1 MWFGLGLA
9 PSADA
14 ATREFYFAKP
24 GGDRALSQ
32 NSVTALA
39 QDPQGF
45 VWVGTQGGLHRYDGR
60 RFAAYRHDPQDP
72 ASVPESYIT
81 ALAVEGQRSLWIGTY
96 SQYVARLDLASG
108 RIQRFRAGANGRVMA
123 ILPRAGRLWIA
134 TGSGVEVL
142 DPASGR
148 RQTVLVLDPRL
159 LQAAPQQQLLGDR
172 DGNVWHASDA
182 GLYRIDP
189 QMRATLVGPAGP
201 TRSLW
206 LDPKGAL
213 WVGRTDGLF
222 RLLSDRSLHKM
233 WPSDDASADADTFT
247 ADKETVQA
255 ITQAPDGRL
264 WLSIYGRGLR
274 RYDPLTGRS
283 TRVQEDPKIDAS
295 LPDDTVTTLM
305 IDRGGMLWAGGQFRG
320 VAVADPRGTRFTYV
334 IDTSDTATGALH
346 AASDDSIR
354 AIAQASDGALWLAT
368 DNARLRRY
376 DVALDHFDDQSMLL
390 PRSSDG
396 KRFTRV
402 TAIASAGHSRL
413 WLATT
418 AGLLRLDTETREVE
432 RIDLG
437 PYSTLALLSL
447 AIDRHGDLWL
457 GTRSDGAL
465 HYRRDD
471 GGVVHYPLANPRV
484 HALLQ
489 DSRGRVWIGTG
500 DGLAMLDPASGRLR
514 HFSHA
519 SDQPDSLAGNL
530 VRALYQGRDGAVWVG
545 GHGGLSRV
553 VEGRGGK
560 IGFTHPMASAPDLPP
575 VPVVFT
581 ITQGVGEALW
591 LGTDVGIVRFD
602 PLRQQAHAYR
612 LADGLQDMEFNGG
625 AVAKLADGRL
635 AFGGIRGLNLFAPSR
650 MAHASSMPPL
660 RLLSSHIGAQAPGD
674 TRIVWPTASL
684 EVPDGAAVLRLRIG
698 ALDFAPAADLRYRY
712 RLEGFEKD
720 WIDNGGTQ
728 EVTYTQLPPGNYTFH
743 AQSSNSDGGWAG
755 GDELSIPVRVQPPPW
770 RRPLVIAAALLAALA
785 LLLALGWRW
794 HERRQRERGYF
805 AQIRERE
812 ERLKL
817 ALWASG
823 EQFWDYHLDDHTL
836 HRMQV
841 DGSVGQTPE
850 IGVHTKADASHQIH
864 ADDLAQ
870 VQAMLRQH
878 LRGDSPLFL
887 SEHRIRDAGDQWR
900 WMRARGRVVERD
912 ASGRA
917 LRVSGTARDITASRS
932 AERERRVSSEV
943 LRSMAEAVVVLDR
956 DYLFVSVNPAF
967 ARMTGYDENEVVGR
981 STSLLD
987 SQQHDPDFYRRMRA
1001 ELDEHGVWAGEI
1013 WQQRKD
1019 GSEFLCWLQSSSVH
1033 DADGRRGHYVA
1044 VLSDITDQKRAEQ
1057 ELRYLANYDTL
1068 TSLPNRT
1075 LLSERLSRAI
1085 VRARRNGTIVAV
1097 LFLDLDRFKDINDS
1111 LGHATG
1117 DRILRAAAARLQ
1129 QTVGDEH
1136 TVARLG
1142 GDEFTIVLENLD
1154 SADQAEQ
1161 VAREL
1166 IAAFEQPLDFDERHD
1181 VTISPSIGI
1190 SLYPDHAHVPTD
1202 LLKHADT
1209 AMYQAKAAG
1218 RRTYMRYTDAM
1229 DVEIRGRATIS
1240 AALRKVLDRR
1250 ELTLAFQPRLSLPE
1264 QRITGV
1270 EALLRWNSAEYGD
1283 IPPSQFIAL
1292 AEENG
1297 LILEIGEWALR
1308 EACAVLCEWRRQGL
1322 LDLTM
1327 AVNVSA
1333 LQLLRGNLPGVV
1345 ARVLEESGVP
1355 ADRLELEL
1363 TETVI
1368 MANAEQTSTT
1378 LQALRTLGIGLAID
1392 DFGTGYS
1399 SLAYLKRL
1407 PITTLKID
1415 KEFIGDLT
1423 HDPDDEAITSTI
1435 ITMAHSLGLTVVAE
1449 GVETTAQMQF
1459 LHHHGCDEIQG
1470 YLLARPM
1477 NADQCLTFLRA
1488 WSPDP
1493 RTAAEAAASTIDAI

>member
-1 MWFGLGLA
+1 MSTWFGLGLA
-9 PSADA
+9 PSAAA

-60 RFAAYRHDPQDP
+60 RFVAYRHDPQDP
-72 ASVPESYIT
+72 ASLAESYVT
-81 ALAVEGQRSLWIGTY
+81 ALAIEGERSLWIGTY
-96 SQYVARLDLASG
+96 SQYVARLDLVSG
-108 RIQRFRAGANGRVMA
+108 RIQRFAAGASGRVMA
-123 ILPRAGRLWIA
+123 ILPRAGKLWIA
-134 TGSGVEVL
+134 TVSGVEVL
-142 DPASGR
+142 DPATGH
-148 RQTVLVLDPRL
+148 RQSALVLDRRQLQDAPWQRL
-159 LQAAPQQQLLGDR
+159 IGDR

-182 GLYRIDP
+182 GLYRID
-189 QMRATLVGPAGP
+189 RHLHATLVGSAAP

-206 LDPKGAL
+206 LDRHGQL
-213 WVGRTDGLF
+213 WVGRTDGLY
-222 RLLSDRSLHKM
+222 RVLSGRSLHKV
-233 WPSDDASADADTFT
+233 WPSADAD
-247 ADKETVQA
+247 AGDKAPLHA
-255 ITQAPDGRL
+255 ITQTADGRL
-264 WLSIYGRGLR
+264 WLSLYGRGLR

-283 TRVQEDPKIDAS
+283 SRIEEDPKIQAS
-295 LPDDTVTTLM
+295 LPDDTVNALM
-305 IDRGGMLWAGGQFRG
+305 VDRGGMLWVGGQFRG

-334 IDTSDTATGALH
+334 LDTAHVTSGTRNGVA
-346 AASDDSIR
+346 DDSIR
-354 AIAQASDGALWLAT
+354 AIAQSNDGALWLAT

-376 DVALDHFDDQSMLL
+376 DIALDRFADESVLL
-390 PRSSDG
+390 PRTVSE
-396 KRFTRV
+396 RIPRV

-418 AGLLRLDTETREVE
+418 GGLLRLDTETREVE
-432 RIDLG
+432 AIDLG
-437 PYSTLALLSL
+437 AYSHLSLLSL
-447 AIDRHGDLWL
+447 AIDRQGDLWL

-465 HYRRDD
+465 HYRRNG
-471 GGVVHYPLANPRV
+471 GGVVRYPLANPQV
-484 HALLQ
+484 YALIE
-489 DSRGRVWIGTG
+489 DRRGRLWFGTG
-500 DGLAMLDPASGRLR
+500 NGLDMLDPASGRMQ

-519 SDQPDSLAGNL
+519 SDRADSLSGNL
-530 VRALYQGRDGAVWVG
+530 VRALYQGRDGKIWVG
-545 GHGGLSRV
+545 GHAGLSQV
-553 VEGRGGK
+553 VERPDGS
-560 IGFTHPMASAPDLPP
+560 IGFANPLVNAPDVRP
-575 VPVVFT
+575 VPVVFS
-581 ITQGVGEALW
+581 ITQGAGEPLW

-602 PLRQQAHAYR
+602 PGRQQARAYG

-635 AFGGIRGLNLFAPSR
+635 AFGGIRGLNLFAPSQ
-650 MAHASSMPPL
+650 MAHAPFTPPL
-660 RLLSSHIGAQAPGD
+660 RLLSSRIGADATDAEVLWQ
-674 TRIVWPTASL
+674 VASL
-684 EVPDGAAVLRLRIG
+684 TVPDGAAILRLRIG

-712 RLEGFEKD
+712 RLQGFEKS
-720 WIDNGGTQ
+720 WIDNGGAQ
-728 EVTYTQLPPGNYTFH
+728 DITYTQLPPGKYTFR
-743 AQSSNSDGGWAG
+743 AQASNGDGVWA
-755 GDELSIPVRVQPPPW
+755 GDELSLPVTVQPPLW
-770 RRPLVIAAALLAALA
+770 RHPLVMAAATLAGIA
-785 LLLALGWRW
+785 LLLVLGSRWRQ
-794 HERRQRERGYF
+794 RRERERGYF

-823 EQFWDYHLDDHTL
+823 EQFWDYDLSDHSL
-836 HRMQV
+836 HRMRV
-841 DGSVGQTPE
+841 DDSDAEMPE
-850 IGVHTKADASHQIH
+850 IGTHTKTDASHQIH

-878 LRGDSPLFL
+878 LRGDAALFL
-887 SEHRIRDAGDQWR
+887 SEHRVRDAGGQWR

-912 ASGRA
+912 ATGRA

-932 AERERRVSSEV
+932 AERERRISSEV

-956 DYLFVSVNPAF
+956 DFVFVSINPAF
-967 ARMTGYDENEVVGR
+967 ARMTGYGEAEVIGG
-981 STSLLD
+981 STSVLD
-987 SQQHDPDFYRRMRA
+987 SQQHDPEFYRCMRG
-1001 ELDEHGVWAGEI
+1001 ELERNGVWAGEI

-1019 GSEFLCWLQSSSVH
+1019 GSEFLCWLQASSVH
-1033 DADGRRGHYVA
+1033 DAGGERDHYVA

-1085 VRARRNGTIVAV
+1085 VRARRNGSRIAV

-1111 LGHATG
+1111 LGHAAG

-1154 SADQAEQ
+1154 SAEQADQ
-1161 VAREL
+1161 VARDL

-1218 RRTYMRYTDAM
+1218 RRTFMRYTDAM
-1229 DVEIRGRATIS
+1229 DVEIRSRATIS
-1240 AALRKVLDRR
+1240 AALRKVLDRN
-1250 ELTLAFQPRLSLPE
+1250 ELTLVFQPRLSLPE

-1292 AEENG
+1292 AEESG

-1308 EACAVLCEWRRQGL
+1308 EACAVLRGWRQQGL
-1322 LDLTM
+1322 LNLTM

-1333 LQLLRGNLPGVV
+1333 LQLLRGNLPDVV
-1345 ARVLEESGVP
+1345 ARVLQESGIP
-1355 ADRLELEL
+1355 AACLELEL

-1378 LQALRTLGIGLAID
+1378 LQAFRKLGVGLAID

-1435 ITMAHSLGLTVVAE
+1435 IAMAHSLGLTVVAE
-1449 GVETTAQMQF
+1449 GVETSAQMQF

-1477 NADQCLTFLRA
+1477 EAGQCLTFLRA
-1488 WSPDP
+1488 WSPDAGTTDEP
-1493 RTAAEAAASTIDAI
+1493 AVAVSALDAT